1 MSYGNQEYGSGGGSG
16 AGANYYDQNQD
27 FSGRDSNHGNQGN
40 QNYGRQ
46 EIQGNYGRQESQGNY
61 GRQENQSNYGNQ
73 GNDSYGRQES
83 HGNQSYGR
91 QESQGNYGND
101 NYNSNSGSNHNQGGY
116 GQQESHG
123 RRNSGNYGDD
133 DFSSAANHAQE
144 HHGSEDKSL
153 FSSALSF
160 INERKS
166 QYSGSGGEVDEQHAV
181 KAHQEMYGS
190 GSSSGNHD
198 SNTVGAGAAMQ
209 ALKMFTGGGS
219 GGSSSD
225 GGMDKN
231 KLIGLAMAQ
240 AGKLWDEKQGSG
252 ANVSGDK
259 QSAVNSA
266 AEMALKMY
274 MKSQGGGVGGTGG
287 AGGASG
293 LLSLA
298 SKFL

>member
-1 MSYGNQEYGSGGGSG
+1 MSYRNEQYGSGSG
-16 AGANYYDQNQD
+16 ASSNYYDQNQD
-27 FSGRDSNHGNQGN
+27 FSRNDSYGNQGGN
-40 QNYGRQ
+40 QNH
-46 EIQGNYGRQESQGNY
+46 
-61 GRQENQSNYGNQ
+61 GRQENYGNSNENYGSGGNQ
-73 GNDSYGRQES
+73 GGYGQESYGNSNSNSNYGRQES
-83 HGNQSYGR
+83 HG
-91 QESQGNYGND
+91 QGNYGREESHGQ
-101 NYNSNSGSNHNQGGY
+101 NYGRE
-116 GQQESHG
+116 ESHG

-133 DFSSAANHAQE
+133 DFSSAASHAQE
-144 HHGSEDKSL
+144 HHSSEDKSL

-160 INERKS
+160 IQERKGK
-166 QYSGSGGEVDEQHAV
+166 YSGSEGEVDEQHAV
-181 KAHQEMYGS
+181 NAHQAMYGS
-190 GSSSGNHD
+190 GSSNQNHD

-240 AGKLWDEKQGSG
+240 AGKLWDEKQSSG
-252 ANVSGDK
+252 GNVSGDK
-259 QSAVNSA
+259 QTAVNSA

>member
-1 MSYGNQEYGSGGGSG
+1 MSYRDEYNNNGSG
-16 AGANYYDQNQD
+16 AGANYYDQKQD
-27 FSGRDSNHGNQGN
+27 FSGRDNSNSNSYGNQGN

-46 EIQGNYGRQESQGNY
+46 ESHGNYGSND
-61 GRQENQSNYGNQ
+61 NYGNQ
-73 GNDSYGRQES
+73 
-83 HGNQSYGR
+83 GNQSYGR
-91 QESQGNYGND
+91 QEGSGEYGSN
-101 NYNSNSGSNHNQGGY
+101 NNSGSYGQESHGRRNSGSY

-123 RRNSGNYGDD
+123 RRNSGNYGSD
-133 DFSSAANHAQE
+133 DFSSAADHAQE

-153 FSSALSF
+153 FSSALNF
-160 INERKS
+160 INDRKG
-166 QYSGSGGEVDEQHAV
+166 QYSGSGGDVDEQHAV
-181 KAHQEMYGS
+181 NAHQAMYGS
-190 GSSSGNHD
+190 GSNSNQNHD

-252 ANVSGDK
+252 GNVSGDK